1 MRMTH
6 SHDPS
11 RRKRLH
17 PALVVIVMLA
27 VVNAVVVVG
36 SLVVAVAFAGQ
47 YAVPGLLLS
56 ALFVTVPFAIVMV
69 MCRARNQDDAVPH
82 RNT

>member
-1 MRMTH
+1 MTH
-6 SHDPS
+6 SQAS
-11 RRKRLH
+11 AGRKRLH

-27 VVNAVVVVG
+27 GVNALLVVG

-47 YAVPGLLLS
+47 DAAPGLLLS
-56 ALFVTVPFAIVMV
+56 GLFVTVTFAIVMV
-69 MCRARNQDDAVPH
+69 MWRARNQDDPVPQ